1 MGSFTRVL
9 APHGGGPPS
18 FRSCDEL
25 KTSAQRGVIFIAGAA
40 TLLTAC
46 LGPVED
52 AVVTPYREPAGT
64 RSAYEGMINETQSRH
79 LRRATFPHITSAE
92 RKLLRRINAEVNRDI
107 RYLSDVQNYAV
118 IDRAVT
124 EPPVHQP
131 ALIRLPPARY
141 GDCEDYALTKKHRLA
156 RAGFSPSRTFVA
168 LAIVPQDY
176 GRITHSVLAVPEG
189 DDWLVLN
196 NWDNTIEHA
205 SQLEWWWE
213 WEFIRPRYDAYLLAV
228 QKRRLSGQDAAALP
242 AASGGARA
250 RR

>member
-1 MGSFTRVL
+1 M
-9 APHGGGPPS
+9 
-18 FRSCDEL
+18 
-25 KTSAQRGVIFIAGAA
+25 AGIA

-46 LGPVED
+46 VAPVD
-52 AVVTPYREPAGT
+52 NAAVAPYREPGGS
-64 RSAYEGMINETQSRH
+64 RSAYEGMINETQTRH
-79 LRRATFPHITSAE
+79 LHRTTFPQVSNAE
-92 RKLLRRINAEVNRDI
+92 HKLLRRINAQVNRDI

-156 RAGFSPSRTFVA
+156 RAGFSPSRAFVA

-196 NWDNTIEHA
+196 NWDNSIERA

-213 WEFIRPRYDAYLLAV
+213 WEFIRPRYDTYLLAV
-228 QKRRLSGQDAAALP
+228 QTRRLWGQDAAAVP
-242 AASGGARA
+242 AAGGGARA